1 MQPIL
6 EKIQHGHKTGRKS
19 LAVLIDPDKSDQP
32 DVLKNIIDIAN
43 ENYVDYFFVGGSLI
57 TNTALP
63 KVIKAIKEN
72 SSIPVLLFPGSNMHI
87 DSHADGLLLLSL
99 ISGRNPDLLIGQHV
113 EAAHVLKNSGLQILP
128 TGYLLIDGGT
138 TTSVVYMSNTVPIP
152 AEKHSIASSTAMA
165 GEMLGQQLIYMDAG
179 SGAKN
184 PISEEMITSVR
195 KSIDIPLIIGG
206 GIRTTEKVMSAFNAG
221 ADVIVIGNAIE
232 KNPNLLIE
240 VSNAIY
246 DLNIS
251 LNVH

>member
-1 MQPIL
+1 MEPIL
-6 EKIQHGHKTGRKS
+6 KTIQQRHNAGKKS
-19 LAVLIDPDKSDQP
+19 IAVLIDPDKAEQP

-57 TNTALP
+57 TNDALP
-63 KVIKAIKEN
+63 KVIKSIKEY

-87 DSHADGLLLLSL
+87 NSNADGLLLLSL

-113 EAAHVLKNSGLQILP
+113 EAAHLIKNSGLQILS
-128 TGYLLIDGGT
+128 TGYILIDGGSP
-138 TTSVVYMSNTVPIP
+138 TSVVYMSNTVPIP
-152 AEKHSIASSTAMA
+152 ANKFSIAASTAMA
-165 GEMLGQQLIYMDAG
+165 GEMLGHQLIYMDAG
-179 SGAKN
+179 SGASN
-184 PISEEMITSVR
+184 SISTEMIASVR
-195 KSIDIPLIIGG
+195 KSINIPLIIGG
-206 GIRTTEKVMSAFNAG
+206 GIRSAEKAMQSLSAG

-246 DLNIS
+246 DLNKS